1 MTSMPHSTVI
11 VSDSSDF
18 SDVFNAPLEIVLEA
32 QKAKKQKI
40 KEKQER
46 MSRIKKAAL
55 IGGSIAIGYLIIRNR
70 KPIFDAMKVGVGWLL
85 G

>member
-1 MTSMPHSTVI
+1 
-11 VSDSSDF
+11 
-18 SDVFNAPLEIVLEA
+18 
-32 QKAKKQKI
+32 
-40 KEKQER
+40 

>member
-1 MTSMPHSTVI
+1 VNITIHVLLLA
-11 VSDSSDF
+11 DF
-18 SDVFNAPLEIVLEA
+18 IPLE
-32 QKAKKQKI
+32 I

-55 IGGSIAIGYLIIRNR
+55 IGGSIAIGCLIIRNR